1 MKSLEQLHEICERMR
16 KVVQLREENAKEI
29 LEKAA
34 MCESGKDADG
44 NTYRTHVLV
53 CGGTGCTSS
62 GSARI
67 RERLEKEIEANG
79 LSDEVCVVKTGCF
92 GLCALGPIMI
102 VYPEGTFYS
111 MVQEED
117 IPEIVTEH
125 LLKGNVVKHLL
136 YEETVKADKII
147 PLNETNFYKKQHRV
161 ALRNCGVINPEKI
174 DEYIGTGGYEAL
186 GIVLTEKKPE
196 DVIQILLNSGLRG
209 RGGAGF
215 PTGLKWKFAAGNDA
229 DQKYVCCN
237 ADEGDPG
244 AFMDRS
250 ILEGDPHA
258 VLEAMAIAGY
268 AIGASQGYIYV
279 RAEYPIAV
287 QRLEIAIEQAREYGL
302 LGKNIFDSGFDFD
315 IELRL
320 GAGAFVCGEET
331 ALMTSIEGNRGEP
344 RPRPPFPALKGLFQ
358 KPTILNNVE
367 TYANIPQI
375 IVNGPEWFASMGTEK
390 SKGTKVFALGGKIH
404 NTGLVEIPMG
414 TTLREIVE
422 EIGGGVP
429 NGKKFKA
436 AQTGGPS
443 GGCIPAEHLDIPI
456 DYDNL
461 LSIGSMMGSGGL
473 IVMDEDTC
481 MVDIAKFFLE
491 FTVDESCG
499 KCTPCRIGTRR
510 MLEILE
516 KITKGQ
522 ATMEDLDK
530 LEELCYHLQSNSL
543 CALGQTAPNPVLS
556 TLRYFRDEYIAHIVD
571 KKCPAGVC
579 KDLLQYKIDPDK
591 CKGCTLC
598 ARTCPAD
605 AIIGK
610 VKEVHM
616 INPEKCLKCGACM
629 EKCRFGAIYK
639 E

>member
-1 MKSLEQLHEICERMR
+1 M
-16 KVVQLREENAKEI
+16 
-29 LEKAA
+29 
-34 MCESGKDADG
+34 
-44 NTYRTHVLV
+44 YRSHVLV

-62 GSARI
+62 GSQRI
-67 RERLEKEIEANG
+67 IDRLEKEIAAQG
-79 LSDEVCVVKTGCF
+79 LSEEVGVVKTGCF

-111 MVQEED
+111 MVQEDD
-117 IPEIVTEH
+117 IPEIVAEH
-125 LLKGNVVKHLL
+125 LLKGRVVTRLL
-136 YEETVKADKII
+136 YEETTKTDKIT
-147 PLNETNFYKKQHRV
+147 PLNETDFYKKQHRV
-161 ALRNCGVINPEKI
+161 ALRNCGVINPENI
-174 DEYIGTGGYEAL
+174 EEYIGTGGYEAL

-196 DVIQILLNSGLRG
+196 DVIQILLDSGLRG

-215 PTGLKWKFAAGNDA
+215 PTGLKWKFAAANEA

-287 QRLEIAIEQAREYGL
+287 KRLEIAIAQAREYGL
-302 LGKNIFDSGFDFD
+302 LGKNIFESGFDFD

-331 ALMTSIEGNRGEP
+331 ALMTSIEGSRGEP

-367 TYANIPQI
+367 TFANIPQI

-390 SKGTKVFALGGKIH
+390 SKGTKVFALGGKIN

-422 EIGGGVP
+422 EIGGGIP
-429 NGKKFKA
+429 GGKKFKA

-443 GGCIPAEHLDIPI
+443 GGCIPAEHLDVPI

-461 LSIGSMMGSGGL
+461 IAIGSMMGSGGL
-473 IVMDEDTC
+473 IIMDEDTC

-522 ATMEDLDK
+522 AEMEDLDR
-530 LEELCYHLQSNSL
+530 LEELCNHLKTSSL

-556 TLRYFRDEYIAHIVD
+556 TLRYFREEYIAHIVD

-579 KDLLQYKIDPDK
+579 KDLLHYKIDPDK

-605 AIIGK
+605 AIIGS
-610 VKEVHM
+610 VREVHM
-616 INPEKCLKCGACM
+616 IDSEKCLKCGACID
-629 EKCRFGAIYK
+629 KCRFGAIYK

>member
-1 MKSLEQLHEICERMR
+1 M
-16 KVVQLREENAKEI
+16 
-29 LEKAA
+29 
-34 MCESGKDADG
+34 
-44 NTYRTHVLV
+44 YRSHVLI

-62 GSARI
+62 GSAAI
-67 RERLEKEIEANG
+67 EKALVSEIEKNG
-79 LSDEVCVVKTGCF
+79 LKEEVQVVKTGCF

-111 MVQEED
+111 MVKVED
-117 IPEIVTEH
+117 IPEIVEEH
-125 LLKGNVVKHLL
+125 LLKGRIVTRLV
-136 YEETVKADKII
+136 YQETVTDNCIKSLQDTA
-147 PLNETNFYKKQHRV
+147 FYKKQHRV
-161 ALRNCGVINPEKI
+161 ALRNCGVINPENI
-174 DEYIGTGGYEAL
+174 DEYIGEGGYQAL
-186 GIVLTEKKPE
+186 AKVLTEMTPD
-196 DVIQILLNSGLRG
+196 DVIQTILDSGLRG
-209 RGGAGF
+209 RGGGGF
-215 PTGLKWKFAAGNDA
+215 PTGMKWKLARNIVKDA

-250 ILEGDPHA
+250 VLEGDPHV

-268 AIGASQGYIYV
+268 AIGATQGYIYV

-287 QRLEIAIEQAREYGL
+287 ERLEIAIKQAREYGL
-302 LGKNIFDSGFDFD
+302 LGNNIFGTDFSFD
-315 IELRL
+315 IGLRL

-344 RPRPPFPALKGLFQ
+344 RPRPPFPAEKGLFQ

-375 IVNGPEWFASMGTEK
+375 ILNGADWFASMGTEK

-404 NTGLVEIPMG
+404 NTGLVEVPMG
-414 TTLREIVE
+414 TTLRTVIE
-422 EIGGGVP
+422 EIGGGIP

-443 GGCIPAEHLDIPI
+443 GGCIPAEHMDIPI

-461 LSIGSMMGSGGL
+461 ISIGSMMGSGGL
-473 IVMDEDTC
+473 IVMDEDNC

-499 KCTPCRIGTRR
+499 KCTPCRIGTKR
-510 MLEILE
+510 MYEMLD
-516 KITKGQ
+516 KITRGQ
-522 ATMEDLDK
+522 GTLEDIDK
-530 LEELCYHLQSNSL
+530 LEELCYYIKQNSL
-543 CALGQTAPNPVLS
+543 CGLGQTAPNPVLS
-556 TLRYFRDEYIAHIVD
+556 TLRYFRDEYVAHVVD

-579 KDLLQYKIDPDK
+579 KHLLSFEIDPEK

-598 ARTCPAD
+598 SRVCPAG
-605 AIIGK
+605 AISGA
-610 VKEVHM
+610 VKTPHV
-616 INPEKCLKCGACM
+616 IDKDKCLKCGACI
-629 EKCRFGAIYK
+629 EKCKFGAISK
-639 E
+639 K

>member
-1 MKSLEQLHEICERMR
+1 M
-16 KVVQLREENAKEI
+16 
-29 LEKAA
+29 
-34 MCESGKDADG
+34 
-44 NTYRTHVLV
+44 YRSHVLV

-62 GSARI
+62 GSQQIMEA
-67 RERLEKEIEANG
+67 LKKEIEKNG
-79 LSDEVCVVKTGCF
+79 LSDEVAVVQTGCH

-102 VYPEGTFYS
+102 VYPDATFYS
-111 MVQEED
+111 MVKVED
-117 IPEIVTEH
+117 IPEIVSEH
-125 LLKGNVVKHLL
+125 LLKGRVVTRLL
-136 YEETVKADKII
+136 YKETVSPAGKIKALSD
-147 PLNETNFYKKQHRV
+147 TDFYKKQHRI
-161 ALRNCGVINPEKI
+161 ALRNCGVINPEVI

-186 GIVLTEKKPE
+186 GKVLTEMTPDE
-196 DVIQILLNSGLRG
+196 VIQLLLDSGLRG

-215 PTGLKWKFAAGNDA
+215 PTGLKWKLAKQNDA

-287 QRLEIAIEQAREYGL
+287 ERLRIAISQAREYGL
-302 LGKNIFDSGFDFD
+302 LGKNIFDTGFDFD
-315 IELRL
+315 IDLRL

-331 ALMTSIEGNRGEP
+331 ALMTSIEGKRGEP
-344 RPRPPFPALKGLFQ
+344 RPRPPFPAQKGLFG
-358 KPTILNNVE
+358 KPSILNNVE

-375 IVNGPEWFASMGTEK
+375 ILNGPEWFASMGTEK

-414 TTLREIVE
+414 TTLREVIE
-422 EIGGGVP
+422 EIGGGIP

-443 GGCIPAEHLDIPI
+443 GGCIPAEHFDIPI

-461 LSIGSMMGSGGL
+461 ISIGSMMGSGGL
-473 IVMDEDTC
+473 IVMDEDDC

-491 FTVDESCG
+491 FTVEESCG
-499 KCTPCRIGTRR
+499 KCTPCRIGTKR
-510 MLEILE
+510 MLEILD
-516 KITKGQ
+516 KITKGT
-522 ATMEDLDK
+522 AVMEDLDK
-530 LEELCYHLQSNSL
+530 LEELCYYIKENSL
-543 CALGQTAPNPVLS
+543 CGLGQTAPNPVLS
-556 TLRYFRDEYIAHIVD
+556 TLRYFRSEYEAHI
-571 KKCPAGVC
+571 KEKRCPAGVC
-579 KDLLQYKIDPDK
+579 KALLSYHIDRDK

-598 ARTCPAD
+598 ARNCPAD
-605 AIIGK
+605 AIIGT
-610 VKEVHM
+610 VK
-616 INPEKCLKCGACM
+616 NPHIIDQDKCIKCGTCIEKCK
-629 EKCRFGAIYK
+629 FGAIYK
-639 E
+639 R

>member
-44 NTYRTHVLV
+44 NTYRTLVLV

-196 DVIQILLNSGLRG
+196 DVIQILLDSGLRG